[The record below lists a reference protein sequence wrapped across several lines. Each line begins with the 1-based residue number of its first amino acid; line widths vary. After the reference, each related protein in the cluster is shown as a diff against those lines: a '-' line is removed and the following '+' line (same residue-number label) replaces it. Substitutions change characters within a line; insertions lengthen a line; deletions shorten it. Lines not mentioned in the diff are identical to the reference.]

1 MDNSGFK
8 ILLVDDEPDV
18 LEFLSYNLRREGFE
32 TILAGSGKMALQILR
47 QEKVEMIILDLMM
60 PEMDGMETCAEIRK
74 LPLASE
80 SLIIFLTARGEDYT
94 QIAAFDAGAD
104 DFVAKPVKPRVLIS
118 RIKALLRR
126 KKMDAQGGVIHAS
139 NLTID
144 KERYTI
150 TVDGREITLPRKEF
164 ELISLLASKPDRV
177 FTREEIFAQVWGNDV
192 IVGERTIDVHIRKIR
207 EKLNIPNI
215 KTVKG
220 IGYKFENTPTK
231 P

>member
-1 MDNSGFK
+1 
-8 ILLVDDEPDV
+8 
-18 LEFLSYNLRREGFE
+18 
-32 TILAGSGKMALQILR
+32 
-47 QEKVEMIILDLMM
+47 MIILGLMM

-94 QIAAFDAGAD
+94 QIAAFEAGAD

-126 KKMDAQGGVIHAS
+126 KKMDAQGEVIQAS

-164 ELISLLASKPDRV
+164 ELISLLASSLIACLPGKKYLPRY
-177 FTREEIFAQVWGNDV
+177 
-192 IVGERTIDVHIRKIR
+192 GEMMLLLVNA
-207 EKLNIPNI
+207 L
-215 KTVKG
+215 
-220 IGYKFENTPTK
+220 
-231 P
+231 

>member
-1 MDNSGFK
+1 MDNNAVK

-18 LEFLSYNLRREGFE
+18 LEFLSYNLRKEGFE
-32 TILAGSGKMALQILR
+32 TLLAGSGKQALEILR
-47 QEKVEMIILDLMM
+47 QQKADVVILDLMM
-60 PEMDGMETCAEIRK
+60 PEMDGMETCAEIKR

-80 SLIIFLTARGEDYT
+80 TMIIFLTARGEDFT
-94 QIAAFDAGAD
+94 QIAAFEVGAD
-104 DFVAKPVKPRVLIS
+104 DFVTKPVKPRVLIS

-126 KKMDAQGGVIHAS
+126 KKNAS
-139 NLTID
+139 PGEIIQAKNLTID
-144 KERYTI
+144 KERYSITI
-150 TVDGREITLPRKEF
+150 DGKEITLPRKEF
-164 ELISLLASKPDRV
+164 ELLSLLASKPDRV

-220 IGYKFENTPTK
+220 IGYKFETNPNK
-231 P
+231 S